1 MRKTGCEAGLTFR
14 YVPPSPSTSDRAA
27 RTTPTDTVLEAEQ
40 DYLLQARGH
49 LARMRERTLS
59 LAVQGGDAVSAEYLA
74 VTLFRRAQSL
84 VDDPSTA
91 LFFGR
96 TDHSDGERWY
106 IGRRH
111 VADEAGD
118 PIVVDWRA
126 DVSRA
131 FYRAGRKEPLGVAR
145 RRRFGIEQG
154 RITAYEDEILDPAAA
169 GPPEGAVLGQSDRS
183 AILAREIE
191 RPRVGPMRDI
201 VATIQPEQD
210 EIVRS
215 DVSVTVCVQGAPGTG
230 KTAVGLHRAAWLLY
244 AHRQRLSRAGVLV
257 VGPNASF
264 LDHVA
269 AVLPSLGEAEVRHTT
284 MEDLTASVRVRGRDP
299 VAVATLKGDARLAAV
314 LHRAVWSHVGT
325 VTEAL
330 IVPRGSRRWRVP
342 AYVAA
347 DVVTELR
354 TRGARYSAAR
364 AMLPQRLAHAVLVQM
379 ENAGDSPDDRVQD
392 AMARSREVRGYADA
406 VWPAVQPAKLLF
418 RLFSDAGF
426 LASCAD
432 GVLSEDEQRLLLW
445 DPPPRS
451 AGSAR
456 WSPADAVLLDEVAD
470 VLERTPS
477 LGHVVLDEAQDLSPM
492 QLRAVGRRCSTGSAT
507 VLGDLAQG
515 TTPWATPSWDV
526 TLEHLG
532 QTDAVLEELDRGFRV
547 PAAVIDYAARLLPSI
562 APGLRPPHS
571 VRDDP
576 GSLTFDE
583 VAAADLWPATA
594 TAVREALA
602 HEGTVG
608 VIVPDAA
615 LDRARRTLEP
625 LRELAEVELTEPA
638 EPAEP
643 AGPAGPTQPAEPAAR
658 EPAPRLSRLHVVP
671 ATVAK
676 GLEYDRVVVVEPAA
690 IAAAEPDER
699 TGLRRLYVVLTRAVS
714 GLAVVHSEPL
724 PGVLADGA
732 PGTGAATAGAG
743 DPVATERA
751 PVAGE
756 ARS

>member
-1 MRKTGCEAGLTFR
+1 ML
-14 YVPPSPSTSDRAA
+14 VPASSSSSLPAA
-27 RTTPTDTVLEAEQ
+27 RNRPTHPTTPTPEAVLEAEQ
-40 DYLLQARGH
+40 AYLLQARRH
-49 LARMRERTLS
+49 LAHMRERTLTLS
-59 LAVQGGDAVSAEYLA
+59 VQGGDAVSAEYLA
-74 VTLFRRAQSL
+74 ATLHRRALSL

-96 TDHSDGERWY
+96 TDHVDGERWY

-111 VADEAGD
+111 VADESGD
-118 PIVVDWRA
+118 PVVVDWRA

-131 FYRAGRKEPLGVAR
+131 FYRAGRREPLGVAR

-154 RITAYEDEILDPAAA
+154 RITAFEDEVLVPATEGGEAA
-169 GPPEGAVLGQSDRS
+169 PGGTDDGTGVLLADGGHS

-215 DVSVTVCVQGAPGTG
+215 DVGITVCVQGAPGTG

-264 LDHVA
+264 LEHVA

-284 MEDLTASVRVRGRDP
+284 VEELVGPVRVRGRDSVP
-299 VAVATLKGDARLAAV
+299 VATLKGDARLARV
-314 LHRAVWSHVGT
+314 LHRAVWSHVGQ
-325 VTEAL
+325 VTDAL
-330 IVPRGSRRWRVP
+330 VVPRGSRRWRVP
-342 AYVAA
+342 AYEAA
-347 DVVTELR
+347 DIVDELR

-392 AMARSREVRGYADA
+392 ATARSREVRGYADA
-406 VWPAVQPAKLLF
+406 LWPALDPARVLWRLLTD
-418 RLFSDAGF
+418 RDL
-426 LASCAD
+426 LARCAD
-432 GVLSEDEQRLLLW
+432 GILDDAEQRLLLW
-445 DPPPRS
+445 DAPPRS
-451 AGSAR
+451 PGSAK
-456 WSPADAVLLDEVAD
+456 WSAADAVLLDEITD
-470 VLERTPS
+470 ILDRTPS

-532 QTDAVLEELDRGFRV
+532 QTEAVLEELDRGFRV
-547 PAAVIDYAARLLPSI
+547 PAAVIDYAARLLPTI
-562 APGLRPPHS
+562 APGLRPPRS

-576 GSLTFDE
+576 GSLTFHQ
-583 VAAADLWPATA
+583 VPPARLWAATEA
-594 TAVREALA
+594 AVRTALG

-608 VIVPDAA
+608 VIVADTELPRAQRALAA
-615 LDRARRTLEP
+615 VRAEATIR
-625 LRELAEVELTEPA
+625 VEDDDTP
-638 EPAEP
+638 
-643 AGPAGPTQPAEPAAR
+643 GAA
-658 EPAPRLSRLHVVP
+658 PSRLHLVA

-714 GLAVVHSEPL
+714 GLAVVHSDPL
-724 PGVLADGA
+724 PGPLGTAHAGLGTPDTTVPGLGRTRRSDG
-732 PGTGAATAGAG
+732 
-743 DPVATERA
+743 
-751 PVAGE
+751 
-756 ARS
+756 

>member
-1 MRKTGCEAGLTFR
+1 
-14 YVPPSPSTSDRAA
+14 
-27 RTTPTDTVLEAEQ
+27 VLEAEQ
-40 DYLLQARGH
+40 EYLLQARRH
-49 LARMRERTLS
+49 LARMRERTLN
-59 LAVQGGDAVSAEYLA
+59 LTVQGGDAVSAEYLA
-74 VTLFRRAQSL
+74 ATLYRRAQSL

-96 TDHSDGERWY
+96 TDHDDGERWY

-118 PIVVDWRA
+118 PVVVDWRA

-131 FYRAGRKEPLGVAR
+131 FYRAARRDRLGVTR
-145 RRRFGIEQG
+145 RRRFGIEHG
-154 RITAYEDEILDPAAA
+154 RITAYEDEVLDHAAPAGALPDA
-169 GPPEGAVLGQSDRS
+169 GGVLLEDGARS

-244 AHRQRLSRAGVLV
+244 AYRQRLSRAGVLV

-264 LDHVA
+264 LEHVA

-284 MEDLTASVRVRGRDP
+284 TEDLVGPVRVRGSDD
-299 VAVATLKGDARLAAV
+299 VAVATLKGDARLAEV

-330 IVPRGSRRWRVP
+330 VVPRGSRRWRVP
-342 AYVAA
+342 AYEAA
-347 DVVTELR
+347 DIVDELR
-354 TRGARYSAAR
+354 SRGARYGAAR

-379 ENAGDSPDDRVQD
+379 ETAGDSPDDRVQD
-392 AMARSREVRGYADA
+392 TVARSREVRAYADA
-406 VWPAVQPAKLLF
+406 LWPALQPARVLF
-418 RLFSDAGF
+418 RLLGEPGF
-426 LASCAD
+426 LARCAG
-432 GVLSEDEQRLLLW
+432 GVLSDAERRTLLW
-445 DPPPRS
+445 EAPPRS
-451 AGSAR
+451 SGSAR
-456 WSPADAVLLDEVAD
+456 WSAADAVLLDEIAD
-470 VLERTPS
+470 LIERTPS

-526 TLEHLG
+526 TLRHLG
-532 QTDAVLEELDRGFRV
+532 RPDAVLEELDRGFRV
-547 PAAVIDYAARLLPSI
+547 PAAVIDYAARLLPTI
-562 APGLRPPHS
+562 APGLRPPRS

-576 GSLTFDE
+576 GSLTFQE
-583 VAAADLWPATA
+583 VRPRELWS
-594 TAVREALA
+594 AVRAVTLEALQR
-602 HEGTVG
+602 EGTVG
-608 VIVPDAA
+608 VIVADAETGQ
-615 LDRARRTLEP
+615 ARRALEP
-625 LRELAEVELTEPA
+625 LRAQAEIPDPGDLVPDTDEDGA
-638 EPAEP
+638 
-643 AGPAGPTQPAEPAAR
+643 
-658 EPAPRLSRLHVVP
+658 APRPSRLHVVP

-690 IAAAEPDER
+690 IAEAEPDER

-714 GLAVVHSEPL
+714 GLAVVHARPL
-724 PGVLADGA
+724 PGALAETRHG
-732 PGTGAATAGAG
+732 G
-743 DPVATERA
+743 
-751 PVAGE
+751 
-756 ARS
+756 

>member
-1 MRKTGCEAGLTFR
+1 MA
-14 YVPPSPSTSDRAA
+14 VPSSPSSSPPAA
-27 RTTPTDTVLEAEQ
+27 QKHPTTPAPGDVLAAEQ
-40 DYLLQARGH
+40 DYLLTARRH
-49 LARMRERTLS
+49 LAAMRERTLT
-59 LAVQGGDAVSAEYLA
+59 LAVQGGDRVSAEYLA
-74 VTLFRRAQSL
+74 AALYRRAASL

-96 TDHSDGERWY
+96 TDHTDGERWY

-118 PIVVDWRA
+118 PVVVDWRA

-131 FYRAGRKEPLGVAR
+131 FYRAGHREPLGVAR
-145 RRRFGIEQG
+145 RRRFGIEHG
-154 RITAYEDEILDPAAA
+154 RITAYEDEILDPSAVSGSGTHDDAAS
-169 GPPEGAVLGQSDRS
+169 GVLLPDGGHS

-264 LDHVA
+264 LEHVA

-284 MEDLTASVRVRGRDP
+284 IEELVGRVRIRGRDA
-299 VAVATLKGDARLAAV
+299 VDVATLKGDARLAQV
-314 LHRAVWSHVGT
+314 LHRAVWSHVGQ
-325 VTEAL
+325 VTGAL
-330 IVPRGSRRWRVP
+330 VVPRGSRRWRVP
-342 AYVAA
+342 AYEAA
-347 DVVTELR
+347 DIVEELR

-406 VWPAVQPAKLLF
+406 LWPSLDPARILWRLLGEPDLLA
-418 RLFSDAGF
+418 RCAEGILDDA
-426 LASCAD
+426 
-432 GVLSEDEQRLLLW
+432 EQRLLLW
-445 DPPPRS
+445 DPVPRS
-451 AGSAR
+451 PGAAR
-456 WSPADAVLLDEVAD
+456 WSAADTVLLDEITD
-470 VLERTPS
+470 ILERTSS

-547 PAAVIDYAARLLPSI
+547 PAAVIDYAARLLPTI
-562 APGLRPPHS
+562 APGLRPPRS

-576 GSLTFDE
+576 GSLTFHQ
-583 VAAADLWPATA
+583 APPAGLWPAVVH
-594 TAVREALA
+594 AVRDSPA
-602 HEGTVG
+602 
-608 VIVPDAA
+608 
-615 LDRARRTLEP
+615 RARSASSSRTRRSP
-625 LRELAEVELTEPA
+625 
-638 EPAEP
+638 
-643 AGPAGPTQPAEPAAR
+643 GPGAPSNRCGPRPPSPFPTTPQPARTTPQPASTTPQPAR
-658 EPAPRLSRLHVVP
+658 TTHHPSRCRASTSCRRLSR
-671 ATVAK
+671 
-676 GLEYDRVVVVEPAA
+676 
-690 IAAAEPDER
+690 
-699 TGLRRLYVVLTRAVS
+699 RAWSTTASSWSSRQPSRPRNPTS
-714 GLAVVHSEPL
+714 GRAS
-724 PGVLADGA
+724 
-732 PGTGAATAGAG
+732 AGS
-743 DPVATERA
+743 T
-751 PVAGE
+751 
-756 ARS
+756 SS